1 MSSKPPNWRT
11 LIPNTVSVVPVYW
24 LIGRDSRFMAAKKA
38 TKKKVG
44 SYEVVYVRLTMDSSL
59 MIPHQVL
66 VGYWNAVNIHTHY
79 FYIIYSILYYILLY
93 ILYYIILYYIYYT
106 ILYYT
111 ILYFTILYYTILYIW
126 YDIILFYI
134 IWILYYIF
142 LYFLYLIVIDVDNKL
157 WRNWMNVHMN
167 ICCVWYIWFLHKHTH
182 TRRYI

>member
-79 FYIIYSILYYILLY
+79 FYIIYSILYYIVLY
-93 ILYYIILYYIYYT
+93 ILYYIILYYI
-106 ILYYT
+106 LYY
-111 ILYFTILYYTILYIW
+111 I
-126 YDIILFYI
+126 
-134 IWILYYIF
+134 ILYYIIF
-142 LYFLYLIVIDVDNKL
+142 Y
-157 WRNWMNVHMN
+157 
-167 ICCVWYIWFLHKHTH
+167 YIILH
-182 TRRYI
+182 YIIYMI